1 MKQQGTAG
9 RKAGARTMAA
19 AATLLAAWTVM
30 AAPGAHAADTTYT
43 VKLMTPET
51 ALKAAQA
58 ALKKCRDGGYQVAV
72 AVLDRSGV
80 PQVMLRDRYAGMH
93 TPEAAAGKAWTAISF
108 RTSSLALA
116 ESTQANKD
124 SSGIRNIGH
133 VLAVGGGI
141 QVEAGGVTFGGI
153 GVSGAPNGAADEGCA
168 RAGLAAIVEELEF

>member
-1 MKQQGTAG
+1 MKQQGKAMRTTQAWTRAVATAVLSLAA
-9 RKAGARTMAA
+9 AGAQ
-19 AATLLAAWTVM
+19 
-30 AAPGAHAADTTYT
+30 AADATYA

-51 ALKAAQA
+51 ALKAAQG

-93 TPEAAAGKAWTAISF
+93 TPDAAIGKAWTAISF
-108 RTSSLALA
+108 KTSSLALA

-124 SSGIRNIGH
+124 SSGIRQIGH

-141 QVEAGGVTFGGI
+141 QIEAGGVTYGGI

-168 RAGLAAIVEELEF
+168 RAGLAAIAEDLEF

>member
-1 MKQQGTAG
+1 MKQQGKAV
-9 RKAGARTMAA
+9 RKAGAWTMAA
-19 AATLLAAWTVM
+19 AAMLLAAS
-30 AAPGAHAADTTYT
+30 GAQYAQAADATYA

-51 ALKAAQA
+51 ALKAAQG

-93 TPEAAAGKAWTAISF
+93 TPDAAVGKAWTAISF
-108 RTSSLALA
+108 KTSSLALA
-116 ESTQANKD
+116 DSTQANKD
-124 SSGIRNIGH
+124 SSGIRQIGH

-141 QVEAGGVTFGGI
+141 LVEAGGVTFGGI

-168 RAGLAAIVEELEF
+168 RAGLAAIADDLEF